1 MNENNLNANETPEV
15 VQPAAGAEDEITS
28 TEAAAEPQPRNV
40 EEMSD
45 EEFAEYIQSAQDG
58 TLTSEVQAERTDDK
72 ETQAAAE
79 NTDEGGDEGSPTAE
93 GDEQGTAEPAQETQF
108 FKTFTTQEEYQSEID
123 RIVSKRYG
131 DLARKNRESL
141 AALDSVKDLAVS
153 YYGGDGDNAL
163 KALIADLKEQSAEK
177 AGVSAEEFDSRMR
190 DTVDARRYREQMKER
205 ETQQAQV
212 NDIRER
218 WNRESEDL
226 RAVVPDFDFGKAM
239 QNKMFYDSIV
249 KGMSV
254 ATAYM
259 TAQRAA
265 APEVKKP
272 AKPAPARQPIQQN
285 IGAQRTSL
293 GKVERNIDAMS
304 KEEFSAYI
312 DRLKG

>member
-1 MNENNLNANETPEV
+1 MENLNANETPEA
-15 VQPAAGAEDEITS
+15 VQPAAGAEDAEVS

-40 EEMSD
+40 EEMSA

-58 TLTSEVQAERTDDK
+58 TLSEVQAERTDDK
-72 ETQAAAE
+72 EPQAAAE
-79 NTDEGGDEGSPTAE
+79 NTDEGSDAAE
-93 GDEQGTAEPAQETQF
+93 GEEQGTAEPAQETQF
-108 FKTFTTQEEYQSEID
+108 FKTFSTQEEYQSEID

-141 AALDSVKDLAVS
+141 DALDSVKDLAVS
-153 YYGGDGDNAL
+153 YYGGDGDSAL

-190 DTVDARRYREQMKER
+190 DTVDARRYREQMKEQ

-218 WNRESEDL
+218 WNRESADL
-226 RAVVPDFDFGKAM
+226 KAVVPDFDFGKAM
-239 QNKMFYDSIV
+239 QNKTFYDSIV

-265 APEVKKP
+265 VPEVRKP
-272 AKPAPARQPIQQN
+272 AKPAPARKPIQQN

-304 KEEFSAYI
+304 DAEFSAYI

>member
-1 MNENNLNANETPEV
+1 MEILNANETPEV
-15 VQPAAGAEDEITS
+15 VQPAAGAEDEVTS
-28 TEAAAEPQPRNV
+28 TEATAEPQIRNV

-72 ETQAAAE
+72 EPQAAAE
-79 NTDEGGDEGSPTAE
+79 NSDEDSPTAE
-93 GDEQGTAEPAQETQF
+93 GEEQGTAEPAQETQF
-108 FKTFTTQEEYQSEID
+108 FRTFSTQEEYQSEID

-141 AALDSVKDLAVS
+141 DALDSVKDLAVS
-153 YYGGDGDNAL
+153 YYGGDGDSAL
-163 KALIADLKEQSAEK
+163 KALIADLREQSAEK

-190 DTVDARRYREQMKER
+190 DTVDARRYREQMKAR
-205 ETQQAQV
+205 ETQQAQA
-212 NDIRER
+212 DEIKRR
-218 WNRESEDL
+218 WERESNEL
-226 RAVVPDFDFGKAM
+226 RGIVPDFDFDIAM
-239 QNKMFYDSIV
+239 QNKTFYDSIV
-249 KGMSV
+249 HGMSV

-272 AKPAPARQPIQQN
+272 AKPAPARKPIQQN

-304 KEEFSAYI
+304 DAEFSAYI